1 MRCPKCSGVEDKV
14 IQSRI
19 NREGTAIRRRREC
32 IHCEYRFTTYE
43 RIEEFTPVMI
53 KKDGTREAFNPDKIV
68 AGIMKACEKRAVSM
82 EDIESIRESIIQDIH
97 ARGDKE
103 IPTSYV
109 GEKVMQALHGLDPVA
124 YVRFASVYREFKDVS
139 DFMDEIKGLVKKKH
153 GQ

>member
-68 AGIMKACEKRAVSM
+68 AGIMKACEKRAVSV
-82 EDIESIRESIIQDIH
+82 EDIESIREAIIQDIH

-109 GEKVMQALHGLDPVA
+109 GEKVMQSLHGLDPVA

-139 DFMDEIKGLVKKKH
+139 DFMDEIKGLVKKNH